1 MGNEARVRRRVLRRQ
16 RGRVV
21 AASLLLMGHQTCEA
35 LVPVALGLAI
45 DEAVAGGELTA
56 LVLCVGGLVVLFAA
70 LNTCYRWFARS
81 AQLAVVEEAHALR
94 VELGAR
100 LLRVGGT
107 AAARH
112 RGELLT
118 IASSDADQVSRAVVW
133 IAGLAGSVAALGVSC
148 VVLVG
153 IDVRLGLLLIVT
165 AVVTTFGLNL
175 LSPLLAR
182 RVAGQQEAL
191 AAASALAT
199 DLVTGLR
206 VVHGL
211 RAEETAVRRYRAVSR
226 AAEAAGIRSGTASSL
241 QLGVTVLAGTV
252 VLVVA
257 VLSAGLLAVDG
268 VIGIGAFV
276 AAIGAAQFI
285 AEPLSGVG
293 MYLRFGAAAL
303 ASSGRVGDVLD
314 DEVEPAGAGRAEGP
328 SVTVRLPADGCTGVV
343 ADPAVIDDLLEVL
356 RGREPGRV
364 RVEWQGEAPSRVHVE
379 PVRAHLFAGTF
390 EDNITLGRP
399 ADSLEQLRPALVAA
413 GADEV
418 VDARP
423 GGLLEPLRDRGLSL
437 SGGQRQRIVLARA
450 LHTDPPALV
459 LTEPTTALDP
469 VTEQA
474 VADGVRAH
482 RHGPGTERRA
492 TVVVTTSPI
501 LLDRTDQVVFARSTG
516 EVVTGT
522 HHGLLDS
529 EADYRRR
536 VLG

>member
-1 MGNEARVRRRVLRRQ
+1 
-16 RGRVV
+16 
-21 AASLLLMGHQTCEA
+21 MGHQTCEA

-45 DEAVAGGELTA
+45 DQAVATGEVSA
-56 LVLCVGGLVVLFAA
+56 LLLSVGGLVALFAA

-81 AQLAVVEEAHALR
+81 AQLAVIDEAHALR

-100 LLRVGGT
+100 LLRVGGS
-107 AAARH
+107 AGSRH

-133 IAGLAGSVAALGVSC
+133 IAGLAGAVAALGVSC
-148 VVLVG
+148 AVLVG

-165 AVVTTFGLNL
+165 AVVTTFGLNV

-182 RVAGQQEAL
+182 RVTGQQEAL
-191 AAASALAT
+191 ASASALAT

-211 RAEETAVRRYRAVSR
+211 RAEETAVRRYRTVSR
-226 AAEAAGIRSGTASSL
+226 AAEAAGIRAGTAASL
-241 QLGVTVLAGTV
+241 QVGVTVLAGTI

-257 VLSAGLLAVDG
+257 VLSAGLLAVQG
-268 VIGIGAFV
+268 AIGIGAFV

-303 ASSGRVGDVLD
+303 ASSGRVGAVLD
-314 DEVEPAGAGRAEGP
+314 DEEEPAAAAPAEGAT
-328 SVTVRLPADGCTGVV
+328 VTIPLPADGCTGVV
-343 ADPAVIDDLLEVL
+343 ADPAVIDELLEAL
-356 RGREPGRV
+356 RGRAPGRV
-364 RVEWQGEAPSRVHVE
+364 RVEWRGEAPARVHVE
-379 PVRAHLFAGTF
+379 PVRAHLFTGTF
-390 EDNITLGRP
+390 EDNLTLGRP
-399 ADSLEQLRPALVAA
+399 VNSPDQLRPALVAS
-413 GADEV
+413 GAAEV

-423 GGLLEPLRDRGLSL
+423 GGLLAPLRDRGLSL

-469 VTEQA
+469 VTEHA

-482 RHGPGTERRA
+482 RHGPGAERRA
-492 TVVVTTSPI
+492 TVVATTSPI
-501 LLDRTDQVVFARSTG
+501 LLDRTDQVVFARSSG
-516 EVVTGT
+516 DVVIGT
-522 HHGLLDS
+522 HHGLLDTD
-529 EADYRRR
+529 ADYRRR